1 MTVDRS
7 RQGAPRRKGS
17 CPAVL
22 RSPAPTRSESGHRR
36 QDPGSSLS
44 PGKTR
49 TKLAAAGRP
58 PAPECSRCDR
68 RMGWCA
74 HWHPLRRPRTSST
87 QVTTARGKQR
97 LLFPTICADEPV
109 CRIEPSD
116 FTNGLC
122 AAFTDVCRHP
132 CPSPSV
138 SRSSASGQP
147 RVTAAAGTP
156 RARRV
161 SWLRR
166 ESRGREPCMMRRLRC
181 ASTAESRP
189 ARKGNRRVQAEIFL
203 SKHLVQRRLH
213 DSKLRNRAHAI

>member
-1 MTVDRS
+1 MTVDRT
-7 RQGAPRRKGS
+7 RQSAPRRKGS
-17 CPAVL
+17 CLAVL
-22 RSPAPTRSESGHRR
+22 RSPAPTRSESG
-36 QDPGSSLS
+36 QPETGPWSSLS
-44 PGKTR
+44 PGKMR

-68 RMGWCA
+68 RMGWCP

-87 QVTTARGKQR
+87 QVSTARGKQR

-109 CRIEPSD
+109 SRNKPSD

-138 SRSSASGQP
+138 SWSSASGQP

-166 ESRGREPCMMRRLRC
+166 ESRGREPCMMRCNKRDVQVLP
-181 ASTAESRP
+181 SL
-189 ARKGNRRVQAEIFL
+189 ARREKVIGEAVSYSDN
-203 SKHLVQRRLH
+203 LVRRRLLEWMLH
-213 DSKLRNRAHAI
+213 RAHAI

>member
-1 MTVDRS
+1 MTVDQT

-109 CRIEPSD
+109 CRIESSD

-166 ESRGREPCMMRRLRC
+166 ESRGREPCMMRCNGRDVQVLP
-181 ASTAESRP
+181 SL
-189 ARKGNRRVQAEIFL
+189 ARREKVIGEAVSYSDN
-203 SKHLVQRRLH
+203 LVRRRLLEWMLH
-213 DSKLRNRAHAI
+213 RAHAI

>member
-1 MTVDRS
+1 MTVDQT

-49 TKLAAAGRP
+49 TKLAAAGRA
-58 PAPECSRCDR
+58 PAPECSRCHR

-166 ESRGREPCMMRRLRC
+166 ESRGRERWMMRCNGRDVQVLP
-181 ASTAESRP
+181 SL
-189 ARKGNRRVQAEIFL
+189 ARREKVIGEAVSYSDN
-203 SKHLVQRRLH
+203 LVRRRLLEWMLH
-213 DSKLRNRAHAI
+213 RAHAI

>member
-1 MTVDRS
+1 MTVDQTRK
-7 RQGAPRRKGS
+7 GAPRSKGS
-17 CPAVL
+17 CLAVL

-58 PAPECSRCDR
+58 PSPEFSRCHR

-74 HWHPLRRPRTSST
+74 HCHPLRRPRTSST
-87 QVTTARGKQR
+87 PPEVSRGCSFQPFVLTSLCAESNHLILPTA
-97 LLFPTICADEPV
+97 CA
-109 CRIEPSD
+109 
-116 FTNGLC
+116 

-132 CPSPSV
+132 CPSPSL
-138 SRSSASGQP
+138 SWSSASGQP

-161 SWLRR
+161 SWSRR
-166 ESRGREPCMMRRLRC
+166 ESRGREPCMMRCNGRDVQVLP
-181 ASTAESRP
+181 SL
-189 ARKGNRRVQAEIFL
+189 ARREKVIGEAVSYSDN
-203 SKHLVQRRLH
+203 LVRRRLLEWLLH
-213 DSKLRNRAHAI
+213 RAHAI